1 MLCVIWG
8 HQYQLGLKLEFDF
21 PVHQICCTLWRW
33 LVSSVHS
40 DIVVLTSLAN
50 SKSPFQE
57 VKGMSVT
64 FEASKALLCSAAV
77 TCLLI
82 CNFSRN
88 FQNVSFTT
96 VRLKKRA

>member
-1 MLCVIWG
+1 MLCIIRG
-8 HQYQLGLKLEFDF
+8 HQFQLGLELEFDF
-21 PVHQICCTLWRW
+21 PPQQICCTLWRW

-57 VKGMSVT
+57 VKGLSVT
-64 FEASKALLCSAAV
+64 FEAAKALLCSAAV

-82 CNFSRN
+82 CNFSRT
-88 FQNVSFTT
+88 FKMSVSQQYG
-96 VRLKKRA
+96 